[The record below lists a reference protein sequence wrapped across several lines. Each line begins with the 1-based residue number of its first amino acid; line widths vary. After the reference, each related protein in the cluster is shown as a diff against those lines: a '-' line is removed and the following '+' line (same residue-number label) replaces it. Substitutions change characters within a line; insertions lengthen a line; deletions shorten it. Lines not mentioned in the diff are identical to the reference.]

1 MKVLVTVE
9 ITKGFEA
16 WSNMACEL
24 QPVAAEYGIRTLWA
38 GSDPEETRVY
48 AVTEATDPENMRAFM
63 ARDDVAKSART
74 LEQGWRPRRLF
85 PELVNTGILMCRVRT
100 TTKYLGLRTGLQGQP
115 LARHCCSTDVSTIM
129 HRPI

>member
-38 GSDPEETRVY
+38 GSDPGQTRVY
-48 AVTEATDPENMRAFM
+48 AVTEAADPEKMQAFM
-63 ARDDVAKSART
+63 AREDVAKKRT
-74 LEQGWRPRRLF
+74 EAGAKV
-85 PELVNTGILMCRVRT
+85 ET
-100 TTKYLGLRTGLQGQP
+100 TEIISRIGEHWDFT
-115 LARHCCSTDVSTIM
+115 A
-129 HRPI
+129 

>member
-63 ARDDVAKSART
+63 ARDDVAKKRTDAGARV
-74 LEQGWRPRRLF
+74 E
-85 PELVNTGILMCRVRT
+85 T
-100 TTKYLGLRTGLQGQP
+100 TEIISIIGK
-115 LARHCCSTDVSTIM
+115 HWDFNV
-129 HRPI
+129 